1 MWKKI
6 EEVILKDTLNY
17 IVLKGDMKEV
27 GSLLKFAP
35 KCANAEYFSAREF
48 RLSLIFKSYLE
59 IGANWHCFDCFQE
72 RERKKIW

>member
-1 MWKKI
+1 M
-6 EEVILKDTLNY
+6 KDTLNY

-59 IGANWHCFDCFQE
+59 IGAN
-72 RERKKIW
+72 